1 MAPEALGLDHVYLS
15 VRDMSVSEAFYDRV
29 LLDILEFRKNRSVI
43 AGESHV
49 HYSNR
54 QLGFSLRPA
63 RPGTAAHD
71 AYAPGLHHLCWRV
84 DAAADVDA
92 VAEALERYDITA
104 SAPRLY
110 AEYAPDYYAIFFEDP
125 DGVRLEVTNFREQRR
140 QRMFHWE
147 TAR

>member
-1 MAPEALGLDHVYLS
+1 
-15 VRDMSVSEAFYDRV
+15 V
-29 LLDILEFRKNRSVI
+29 LLDILEFCKNRSVI
-43 AGESHV
+43 AGEPHV
-49 HYSNR
+49 HYYNR

-63 RPGTAAHD
+63 RLGTAGHD

-84 DAAADVDA
+84 ETVADVDV
-92 VAEALERYDITA
+92 VAQALERYEIAA

-110 AEYAPDYYAIFFEDP
+110 AAYAPDYYAIFFEDP

-140 QRMFHWE
+140 QRMFDWE